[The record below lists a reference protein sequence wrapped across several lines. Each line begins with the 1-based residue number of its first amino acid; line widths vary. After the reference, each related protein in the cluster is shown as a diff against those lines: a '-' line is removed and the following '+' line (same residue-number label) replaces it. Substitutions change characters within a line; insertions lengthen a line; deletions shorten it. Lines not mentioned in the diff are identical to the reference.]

1 MNLIVTIFCLLIA
14 QPAFLQDSVDVKG
27 TYISEVISFLASDL
41 LRGRE
46 AGSEEEEIASTFI
59 VEKFKSIQSC
69 KVKRQKFQFNKNG
82 VRYNSQ
88 NVLAFVN
95 NKSDKTILITAHYD
109 HLGMG
114 GELSHSKGLRDIHN
128 GADDNASGVA
138 LMLSLAKEL
147 SAEKGR
153 YNYFFVAY
161 SGHELGL
168 YGSQYFANNS
178 SRKTKR
184 IALTINFDMVGRL
197 NPEGSLYFDAS
208 PSLIQGIESIE
219 TRKLHPIKSVTDRLN
234 TLDSKWFAAKNINSA
249 TFSTGKHIDYHKV
262 TDDVE
267 YINADGILSIE
278 QFLLNWIKN
287 IVI

>member
-1 MNLIVTIFCLLIA
+1 MNLRITIFCLLIA
-14 QPAFLQDSVDVKG
+14 QSAFLQDSKDVKRA
-27 TYISEVISFLASDL
+27 YISEVISFLASDS
-41 LRGRE
+41 LRGRA

-59 VEKFKSIQSC
+59 VAKFKAIQSC
-69 KVKRQKFQFNKNG
+69 KVKRQKFRFKKDG
-82 VRYNSQ
+82 ATYKSQ
-88 NVLAFVN
+88 NILAFVN

-114 GELSHSKGLRDIHN
+114 GELSHSKGLHAVHN

-138 LMLSLAKEL
+138 LMLSLANEL
-147 SAEKGR
+147 AAEKGL
-153 YNYFFVAY
+153 YNYLFVAY

-168 YGSQYFANNS
+168 YGSQYFANKS
-178 SRKTKR
+178 SRKTKK

-197 NPEGSLYFDAS
+197 GAENSFYFDCS

-219 TRKLHPIKSVTDRLN
+219 SAKLHPVKSVTDRLN
-234 TLDSKWFAAKNINSA
+234 TLDSKWFAAKNIHSA

-267 YINADGILSIE
+267 YINVDGILSIE
-278 QFLLNWIKN
+278 QFLLNWIKDLA
-287 IVI
+287 I